1 MMVESMA
8 SKESIIT
15 VAIIILITY
24 TLGLSLIS
32 QAFPATQA
40 TQTLSS
46 TGSIQIQT
54 TANIGVYYD
63 FGCSTPLTSLAWGTL
78 QPGGSQAIVC
88 YIKNEGSSA
97 LTLSMYADDWEPDN
111 ADDYLDLS
119 WNYNGNPINPSAVVQ
134 VTFTLSVDSAIQ
146 DITNFSFDITIIGTS

>member
-1 MMVESMA
+1 MVESMP

-15 VAIIILITY
+15 GAIIILITY
-24 TLGLSLIS
+24 TLGLSLVS

-46 TGSIQIQT
+46 TGSIQT
-54 TANIGVYYD
+54 TANIGVYHD
-63 FGCSTPLTSLAWGTL
+63 FGCATPLTSLAWGTL

-97 LTLSMYADDWEPDN
+97 LTLSMYPSGWAPPE
-111 ADDYLDLS
+111 AADYLTLS
-119 WNYNGNPINPSAVVQ
+119 WNYNGYPINPNAVVQ
-134 VTFTLSVDSAIQ
+134 VTFTLSVDESIEG
-146 DITNFSFDITIIGTS
+146 ITDFSFNIDIVGTS

>member
-1 MMVESMA
+1 MA

-15 VAIIILITY
+15 GAIIILITY

-32 QAFPATQA
+32 QAFPASQT

-46 TGSIQIQT
+46 SGSIQIQT
-54 TANIGVYYD
+54 TANIGVYHD
-63 FGCSTPLTSLAWGTL
+63 IGCTTPLTSLAWGTL

-97 LTLSMYADDWEPDN
+97 LTLSMYPSGWAPPE
-111 ADDYLDLS
+111 AADYLTLS
-119 WNYNGNPINPSAVVQ
+119 WNYNGYPINPNAVVQ
-134 VTFTLSVDSAIQ
+134 VTFTLSVDGSIEG
-146 DITNFSFDITIIGTS
+146 ITNFSFDITIVGTS